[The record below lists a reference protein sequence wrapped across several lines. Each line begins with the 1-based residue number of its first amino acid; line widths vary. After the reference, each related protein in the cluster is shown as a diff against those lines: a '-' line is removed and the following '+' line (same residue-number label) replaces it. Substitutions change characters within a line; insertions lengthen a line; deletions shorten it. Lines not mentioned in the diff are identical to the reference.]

1 MEFYLVEILSNQTI
15 GKTRACVCL
24 IQVDGIRRKTTF
36 SLLGSKTWDACLMSN
51 SEKTI
56 ITNLGIQDMDRL
68 LNGFM

>member
-51 SEKTI
+51 SKDDRYS
-56 ITNLGIQDMDRL
+56 LIQDTERL
-68 LNGFM
+68 LNDFM

>member
-1 MEFYLVEILSNQTI
+1 MEFYLEEILSNQTI

-51 SEKTI
+51 SKDDRYS
-56 ITNLGIQDMDRL
+56 LIQDTERL
-68 LNGFM
+68 LNDFM